1 MKLLSFA
8 FILIG
13 FIATVNGQVNNSIL
27 SKLPKPAY
35 LNHVYYYTADSLI
48 GLEQMPAHMNTNAN
62 AMSFG
67 GGEAGYTLDGERS
80 SARIKAGDTIR
91 FVIRMA
97 MASIDP
103 SMIIKLYKFDSK
115 KGSRIANL
123 SNRGKGKRDA
133 GYMGIAIN
141 VQKSENDTY
150 LLIPASKLAPGEYG
164 FLNMMMVNGSGRNI
178 GYTVFAFGVDE

>member
-1 MKLLSFA
+1 MKPLSFA
-8 FILIG
+8 FIMVG
-13 FIATVNGQVNNSIL
+13 FIATVNAQVNNSTL
-27 SKLPKPAY
+27 SKLPKPAFM
-35 LNHVYYYTADSLI
+35 NHVYYYAADSLI
-48 GLEQMPAHMNTNAN
+48 GLEQMPAHMTTNAN

-123 SNRGKGKRDA
+123 
-133 GYMGIAIN
+133 
-141 VQKSENDTY
+141 
-150 LLIPASKLAPGEYG
+150 
-164 FLNMMMVNGSGRNI
+164 
-178 GYTVFAFGVDE
+178 

>member
-1 MKLLSFA
+1 MKLLTTA

-13 FIATVNGQVNNSIL
+13 LISTVNAQVSNATL

-35 LNHVYYYTADSLI
+35 LNHVYYYAADSLI
-48 GLEQMPAHMNTNAN
+48 GLEQIPAHMNTNAN
-62 AMSFG
+62 TMSFG
-67 GGEAGYTLDGERS
+67 GGDAGYTLDGDRS

-91 FVIRMA
+91 FVIRMS
-97 MASIDP
+97 MTSIDP

-123 SNRGKGKRDA
+123 SNQGKGKRDT
-133 GYMGIAIN
+133 GYMGIAFN

-150 LLIPASKLAPGEYG
+150 LLIPASKLTPGEYG

-178 GYTVFAFGVDE
+178 GYTVFAFGVDQ